1 MVVRTSGPSA
11 ATLEARDLTRPDL
24 RRALIKLAR
33 RIAPAHEAEDIVQ
46 ESIVDALTTRSGP
59 RDRANLEAWMRAIV
73 RHRVS
78 DYYRRS
84 GREQAGQVPE
94 GQVEPDEGDGRE
106 LLRWAEEALPGGR
119 TDQQTFEWL
128 LEEADGEHL
137 EAIAR
142 REQMPSDRVRQ
153 RVTRLRRH
161 LREQWALE
169 LAAVGVM
176 LLVGYGLWSRLRA
189 APIEASRDLTPQIGQ
204 PTLAPAMRAQR
215 LRNTALELCRT
226 GEHRACLDGL
236 DQAAALDPSGDGTE
250 VVQMA
255 RREAEKALSPPPTP
269 APIPSAGGAG
279 PGANR
284 FGRVTSGPRPASDT
298 APSAPHRCVCPK
310 GDPLCSCF

>member
-1 MVVRTSGPSA
+1 
-11 ATLEARDLTRPDL
+11 
-24 RRALIKLAR
+24 
-33 RIAPAHEAEDIVQ
+33 
-46 ESIVDALTTRSGP
+46 
-59 RDRANLEAWMRAIV
+59 
-73 RHRVS
+73 
-78 DYYRRS
+78 
-84 GREQAGQVPE
+84 
-94 GQVEPDEGDGRE
+94 
-106 LLRWAEEALPGGR
+106 
-119 TDQQTFEWL
+119 
-128 LEEADGEHL
+128 
-137 EAIAR
+137 
-142 REQMPSDRVRQ
+142 
-153 RVTRLRRH
+153 
-161 LREQWALE
+161 
-169 LAAVGVM
+169 M

>member
-1 MVVRTSGPSA
+1 VRTSGPPA

-24 RRALIKLAR
+24 RRSLVNLAR

-46 ESIVDALTTRSGP
+46 ESLVDALTTRSGP
-59 RDRANLEAWMRAIV
+59 RDRAHLEAWLRAIV

-78 DYYRRS
+78 DYYRRT
-84 GREQAGQVPE
+84 GREQAGAVPE
-94 GQVEPDEGDGRE
+94 GQVEPDEGSERE

-119 TDQQTFEWL
+119 ADQQTFEWL

-137 EAIAR
+137 ETIAR

-161 LREQWALE
+161 LRERWALE
-169 LAAVGVM
+169 LAAVVGV
-176 LLVGYGLWSRLRA
+176 LFLVGYGVWARLRP
-189 APIEASRDLTPQIGQ
+189 APIEASRDLTPQAVEPG
-204 PTLAPAMRAQR
+204 LAPALRAQR
-215 LRNTALELCRT
+215 LRNTALERCHAAD
-226 GEHRACLDGL
+226 HRACLDGL
-236 DQAAALDPSGDGTE
+236 DEAARLDPAGDRSE
-250 VVQMA
+250 IVQMA
-255 RREAEKALSPPPTP
+255 RREAEKALTPPPVP
-269 APIPSAGGAG
+269 APSASGAG
-279 PGANR
+279 LPGATR